1 MIALLICNTETKPQV
16 LKFINEVYS
25 LGPVEDDLYTS
36 KAISLSDIFANI
48 LQCSNYFNNKT
59 LNSFSSFCGRNKL
72 NFMEGGNPSKRLK
85 NEAGSYP
92 RQWNLYVLE
101 EKYHGKVKLFRID
114 FLIDFCL

>member
-48 LQCSNYFNNKT
+48 LQCSNYFNNRT

-72 NFMEGGNPSKRLK
+72 NFMEGNPSKRLK
-85 NEAGSYP
+85 NEAGTFS

-101 EKYHGKVKLFRID
+101 ENTKVK
-114 FLIDFCL
+114 